1 MQHLLIGVYIVTFI
15 TGFISVYHVNT
26 RYAIYKYSFL
36 KTYKYHILV
45 FNLYVLSLAVT
56 RYYKINIMNTVRGVG
71 SIKMQHAA
79 DALLLFQKGV
89 EYFGMI
95 LIAYTLVKILYQ
107 IQERTMGNL
116 IKYSFI
122 FMLTLSTFA
131 YGIGVTYFLN
141 GEAHWL
147 DLFCDILSGII
158 FLPVIGIFAFASIK
172 MKHTKLD
179 NRAFS
184 TSLFLSFY
192 LIALSML
199 FLQNFVG
206 FKHQNVFVAAIILS
220 MNLFPMLWSTW
231 LLKTKHR
238 NHFSMNICPENIERL
253 VSEYNISDREREIF
267 ECILQGLTNKEIQER
282 LFISPH
288 TVKNHNY
295 NLYKKLGVGNRGELL
310 RKTMEY
316 QNNN

>member
-1 MQHLLIGVYIVTFI
+1 MQHVLIGFYIVTFI
-15 TGFISVYHVNT
+15 TGFVSLFQINV
-26 RYAIYKYSFL
+26 RYTVYKYAFL
-36 KTYKYHILV
+36 KTYKHHIMV

-56 RYYKINIMNTVRGVG
+56 RYYYVNIVNTVGGIG
-71 SIKMQHAA
+71 SISVKHAA
-79 DALLLFQKGV
+79 DALLLFQMGV

-95 LIAYTLVKILYQ
+95 VIAYTLVKMLYQ
-107 IQERTMGNL
+107 MRERTLENP

-131 YGIGVTYFLN
+131 YGIGVTLFLN

-147 DLFCDILSGII
+147 DFFCDILSGII
-158 FLPVIGIFAFASIK
+158 FLPVIGIFAFSSIRMNQAK
-172 MKHTKLD
+172 TDHH
-179 NRAFS
+179 AFS

-192 LIALSML
+192 LIALSIL
-199 FLQNFVG
+199 FLQNFVI
-206 FKHQNVFVAAIILS
+206 FKYRNVFVAAIILS
-220 MNLFPMLWSTW
+220 MNLFPMIWSIW

-238 NHFSMNICPENIERL
+238 NNLSINICPADIERI

-267 ECILQGLTNKEIQER
+267 ECILQGLTNKEIQKR

>member
-1 MQHLLIGVYIVTFI
+1 MQHVLIGFYVVTFI
-15 TGFISVYHVNT
+15 AGIVSVFHINA
-26 RYAIYKYSFL
+26 RYTVYKYAFL

-56 RYYKINIMNTVRGVG
+56 RYYNVNIVNTVGGVG
-71 SIKMQHAA
+71 SISVQLAA
-79 DALLLFQKGV
+79 DALLLFQMGV

-95 LIAYTLVKILYQ
+95 VIAYTLVKMLYQ
-107 IQERTMGNL
+107 MQERPMENP

-122 FMLTLSTFA
+122 AMLTLSTFA
-131 YGIGVTYFLN
+131 YGIGVTLFLN

-147 DLFCDILSGII
+147 DFFCDILSGII
-158 FLPVIGIFAFASIK
+158 FLPVIGIFAFSSIK
-172 MKHTKLD
+172 MNQVKTGHHE
-179 NRAFS
+179 FP
-184 TSLFLSFY
+184 TSLFLRFY
-192 LIALSML
+192 LIALSVL
-199 FLQNFVG
+199 FLQNFVI
-206 FKHQNVFVAAIILS
+206 FKYRNVFVVAIILS
-220 MNLFPMLWSTW
+220 MNLFPMIWSTW
-231 LLKTKHR
+231 LRKTKYR
-238 NHFSMNICPENIERL
+238 NNFSINVCPADIERI

-267 ECILQGLTNKEIQER
+267 ECILQGLTNKEIQKR

>member
-1 MQHLLIGVYIVTFI
+1 MQHVLIGFYIVTFI
-15 TGFISVYHVNT
+15 TGFIAVYHMNA
-26 RYAIYKYSFL
+26 RYTIYKYAFL
-36 KTYKYHILV
+36 KTYTHHILV

-56 RYYKINIMNTVRGVG
+56 RYYYVNIVNTVGGVD
-71 SIKMQHAA
+71 SIPMQHAA

-95 LIAYTLVKILYQ
+95 VIAYTLVKMLYQ
-107 IQERTMGNL
+107 MQERTVENP

-131 YGIGVTYFLN
+131 YGIGVTLFLN

-158 FLPVIGIFAFASIK
+158 FLPVIGIFTFSSIRMNQVK
-172 MKHTKLD
+172 TGH
-179 NRAFS
+179 REFS
-184 TSLFLSFY
+184 TSIFLIFY
-192 LIALSML
+192 LIALSIL
-199 FLQNFVG
+199 FLQNFVS
-206 FKHQNVFVAAIILS
+206 FNHRNVFVAAIILS

-238 NHFSMNICPENIERL
+238 NNFSINICPENIERI

-267 ECILQGLTNKEIQER
+267 ECILQGLTNKEIQKR

>member
-1 MQHLLIGVYIVTFI
+1 MQHVLIGFYIVTFI
-15 TGFISVYHVNT
+15 TGFISIYHVNVK
-26 RYAIYKYSFL
+26 YAAYTYSFL
-36 KTYKYHILV
+36 RTYKYHILV

-56 RYYKINIMNTVRGVG
+56 RYYDVNIVNTVGGVG
-71 SIKMQHAA
+71 SISVQHAA
-79 DALLLFQKGV
+79 DALLLFQMGI
-89 EYFGMI
+89 EYFGML
-95 LIAYTLVKILYQ
+95 LIAYTLVKMLYQ
-107 IQERTMGNL
+107 MQERPMENP

-131 YGIGVTYFLN
+131 YGTGVTLFLK
-141 GEAHWL
+141 GEPHWL
-147 DLFCDILSGII
+147 DLFCDILSGFI
-158 FLPVIGIFAFASIK
+158 FLPVIGIFAFSSIRMNHAK
-172 MKHTKLD
+172 TGH
-179 NRAFS
+179 REFS
-184 TSLFLSFY
+184 TNIFLSFY
-192 LIALSML
+192 LIALSVL
-199 FLQNFVG
+199 FLQNFVI
-206 FKHQNVFVAAIILS
+206 FRYRNVFVAAIILS

-238 NHFSMNICPENIERL
+238 NNFSLNICPENIERI

>member
-1 MQHLLIGVYIVTFI
+1 MQHVLIGFYIVTFI
-15 TGFISVYHVNT
+15 TGFISLFHINAK
-26 RYAIYKYSFL
+26 YAIYKYSFL
-36 KTYKYHILV
+36 KTYKHHILV
-45 FNLYVLSLAVT
+45 FNLYILSVAVT
-56 RYYKINIMNTVRGVG
+56 RYYKINIVNTVRGVG

-79 DALLLFQKGV
+79 DALLLFQMGV
-89 EYFGMI
+89 EYFGML
-95 LIAYTLVKILYQ
+95 LIAYTLVKMLYQ
-107 IQERTMGNL
+107 MQERPMGYL
-116 IKYSFI
+116 LKYSFI

-131 YGIGVTYFLN
+131 YGIGVTLFLN

-147 DLFCDILSGII
+147 DFFCDILSGII
-158 FLPVIGIFAFASIK
+158 FLPVIGIFAFSSIK
-172 MKHTKLD
+172 MKHTKPD

-199 FLQNFVG
+199 FLQNFVS

-220 MNLFPMLWSTW
+220 ANIFPMFWSTC
-231 LLKTKHR
+231 LIKTK
-238 NHFSMNICPENIERL
+238 NLNNFSINICHANIERI

-267 ECILQGLTNKEIQER
+267 ECILQGLSNKEIQER

-316 QNNN
+316 QNNK